1 MSDHD
6 EPKRLATPG
15 GILLAISAFLTG
27 GVALAFNPLFAT
39 SAISFALALF
49 ALREARPVTNDIV
62 QGVLRILAITGIMGA
77 AGGIMVILYP
87 TLGVRV

>member
-1 MSDHD
+1 MTDLD
-6 EPKRLATPG
+6 EPRRFATPG
-15 GILLAISAFLTG
+15 GILLATGAFAAG
-27 GVALAFNPLFAT
+27 GIALGFNPLFAT
-39 SAISFALALF
+39 SAVAVALAIF
-49 ALREARPVTNDIV
+49 ALRAARPVSNDVV